1 MKGVFYIGILLVEYI
16 SGFTIFLGACKT
28 IDRIFRYPIKKY
40 TVSSV
45 FFALVHIAVVF
56 VSLQTGY
63 GVIIELT
70 VIMYILII
78 WLFFTD
84 KSLKSLLVSLTATIF
99 SASVCYGAS
108 TVSTLADNLFGMDNI
123 TALTSDNFYIGI
135 LCNMI
140 GYVAALVYIMFLS
153 FIGKGKSEEQ
163 MSVWNM
169 LALMLAAYLSSQFMF
184 NIYYNENN
192 YGRYQTIMLGY
203 IGISA
208 AVVLSAKS
216 SESKFYSRISKINE
230 NYLNAQKKYYDSRQ
244 KSDTE
249 IRRIKHDMK
258 NHMICIKELCK
269 KGKYEELEE
278 YISGITDMLNE
289 SDKSIHVGNDI
300 ADAII
305 NDKFSK
311 AEKKGITLTVSG
323 TLDTD
328 YFAPID
334 VCTILSNLL
343 DNAIE
348 ATEILNEDMRKIDIS
363 FKKNRHFILITVLN
377 PSDVFVNTSHT
388 DKLDKANHGFGI
400 ANVRRAV
407 EKYGGEVSFNCT
419 EEGEGYLFTAEAF
432 LTREDSCFNS

>member
-1 MKGVFYIGILLVEYI
+1 M
-16 SGFTIFLGACKT
+16 
-28 IDRIFRYPIKKY
+28 
-40 TVSSV
+40 
-45 FFALVHIAVVF
+45 
-56 VSLQTGY
+56 
-63 GVIIELT
+63 
-70 VIMYILII
+70 
-78 WLFFTD
+78 
-84 KSLKSLLVSLTATIF
+84 
-99 SASVCYGAS
+99 CYGAS

-135 LCNMI
+135 LCIMI

-258 NHMICIKELCK
+258 NHMI
-269 KGKYEELEE
+269 
-278 YISGITDMLNE
+278 
-289 SDKSIHVGNDI
+289 
-300 ADAII
+300 
-305 NDKFSK
+305 
-311 AEKKGITLTVSG
+311 
-323 TLDTD
+323 
-328 YFAPID
+328 
-334 VCTILSNLL
+334 
-343 DNAIE
+343 
-348 ATEILNEDMRKIDIS
+348 
-363 FKKNRHFILITVLN
+363 
-377 PSDVFVNTSHT
+377 
-388 DKLDKANHGFGI
+388 
-400 ANVRRAV
+400 
-407 EKYGGEVSFNCT
+407 
-419 EEGEGYLFTAEAF
+419 
-432 LTREDSCFNS
+432 